1 MAERSPEGY
10 ELYYRPYHPSRAC
23 YIFNIQKLIKTGRR
37 MVELENGKARTPEK
51 SGHFLRYTESSLNEP
66 YTYWGSRSGRG
77 YLTISGCRKKMSKMS
92 CQDELNQHSPRS
104 FLHSIHLCATASG
117 HMNYLVLTIASSV
130 TRPPTNG
137 YLVGRMDAKAHRKEG
152 IFEVKSVHA
161 EKHFTPDDEYN
172 VEFKN
177 ALDTFACWH
186 GTPDILFLRELR

>member
-1 MAERSPEGY
+1 MAEMVKTVAERSPEGY

-92 CQDELNQHSPRS
+92 CQDELNQHSPHS
-104 FLHSIHLCATASG
+104 FLHLIRLCVTGNGRVNYSGLTIVSNATRQPTNEYMNILHCLFCITAS
-117 HMNYLVLTIASSV
+117 
-130 TRPPTNG
+130 
-137 YLVGRMDAKAHRKEG
+137 
-152 IFEVKSVHA
+152 
-161 EKHFTPDDEYN
+161 
-172 VEFKN
+172 
-177 ALDTFACWH
+177 
-186 GTPDILFLRELR
+186 